1 MAILLLIPIFFPI
14 AMGLAMLPLNL
25 EDRGKRQIYVTS
37 VVIINM
43 VLSIIFM
50 FTIPKQTFTLIRF
63 SETASITFRVD
74 GLSTVFG
81 MIVSILWV
89 VATFYSFEYMKH
101 EGKEKKF
108 FAFFT
113 MSFGVVLGIAFS
125 NNLITMYLFY
135 ELLTVATT
143 PLVMHAMDQKASA
156 AGKRYIRYSI
166 GGASFG
172 FIAIMLLM
180 NYGSTLDFTYG
191 GVLMNSPFLP
201 FAASDKHILLVGYLL
216 AFFGFGVKAAIFP
229 FFRWLPSAG
238 VAPTPVSALLHAVA
252 VVNAGI
258 FAISRVTYFSF
269 GADFLRGSWAQYVT
283 MIAATV
289 TIVFGSSMALREK
302 HIKRRLAYS
311 TVSNLSYMLF
321 SITTMSAEGLTGGL
335 IHMTF
340 HSVLK
345 ITLFFVAGAIIYKTG
360 REYVDEIEGC
370 GKAMPITMACFTICS
385 MGLIGIPPIMGIT
398 SKWMISKAAVDS
410 GLPLSWAGIA
420 ALIVSALLTT
430 LYLFDIIIKA
440 YFPKKDLNVA
450 ELNKGVKDPNGY
462 MTIPMIGLTAF
473 SIVFGIWPA
482 PLLKVFTLV
491 ANGLF

>member
-14 AMGLAMLPLNL
+14 VMGLAMLPLNL
-25 EDRGKRQIYVTS
+25 EDRGKRQAYVASTI
-37 VVIINM
+37 IINM
-43 VLSIIFM
+43 ILSIIFM

-143 PLVMHAMDQKASA
+143 PLVMHAMDKKASA
-156 AGKRYIRYSI
+156 AGKTYIKYSI

-172 FIAIMLLM
+172 FISIMLLM
-180 NYGSTLDFTYG
+180 NFGSSLDFVKG
-191 GVLMNSPFLP
+191 GVLMDSPFAMGHEHLL
-201 FAASDKHILLVGYLL
+201 FAGYLL
-216 AFFGFGVKAAIFP
+216 AFFGFGVKAAVFP

-269 GADFLRGSWAQYVT
+269 GADFLRGSWAQYVAMT
-283 MIAATV
+283 AAII

-321 SITTMSAEGLTGGL
+321 SLTTMSDDGLIGGL

-360 REYVDEIEGC
+360 REYVDEIEGF
-370 GKAMPITMACFTICS
+370 GKSMPITMICFTICS
-385 MGLIGIPPIMGIT
+385 VGLIGVPPFMGIT
-398 SKWMISKAAVDS
+398 SKWMISTSAAES
-410 GLPLSWAGIA
+410 GLPLAWAGIA

-430 LYLFDIIIKA
+430 IYLFDIIIKA
-440 YFPKKDLNVA
+440 YFPRKDLNVA
-450 ELNKGVKDPNGY
+450 ELNKDVKDPNGY
-462 MTIPMIGLTAF
+462 MTIPMIGLTVF
-473 SIVFGIWPA
+473 SVVFGIWPA
-482 PLLKVFTLV
+482 PLINVFSMV